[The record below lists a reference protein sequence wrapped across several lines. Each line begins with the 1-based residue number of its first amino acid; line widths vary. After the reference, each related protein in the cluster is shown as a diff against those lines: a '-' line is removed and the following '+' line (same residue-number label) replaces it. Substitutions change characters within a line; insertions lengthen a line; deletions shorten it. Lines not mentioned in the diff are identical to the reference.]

1 MNKKMQKG
9 SGIAPHFPDSVFA
22 RGLRKPRTWIGLFI
36 VLLFLMLGLL
46 APVISAYSPL
56 DQSFNPLQGISR
68 HHLLGTDELGR
79 DLLARVLFGIRVD
92 VMVAVLAIPIGALIG
107 CLLGVLSA
115 SESWFS
121 TPLQRGFDLMLAFTA
136 LIMGMLIAALVG
148 SGVLAVILTVALVNV
163 PLFGRITRSMVVAQM
178 SRDYAVAAMV
188 IGVSRTRLMLR
199 HILPNSL
206 DALIVQAALS
216 FSTAVFIE
224 GAMSF
229 IGVGVRPPDPSL
241 GSILKASINFLSQSP
256 AYSLAPMAVI
266 TFLVLGFNLISDGFN
281 QALLKR

>member
-1 MNKKMQKG
+1 MNKKLQKC
-9 SGIAPHFPDSVFA
+9 SGIAPHVPDSAFA
-22 RGLRKPRTWIGLFI
+22 RGLRKPRTRIGLFI
-36 VLLFLMLGLL
+36 VLLCLMLGLL

-121 TPLQRGFDLMLAFTA
+121 TPLQRAFDLMLAFTA
-136 LIMGMLIAALVG
+136 LIMGMLIAALIG

-241 GSILKASINFLSQSP
+241 GSTLKASINFLSQSP

-266 TFLVLGFNLISDGFN
+266 TFLVLGFNLISDGLN

>member
-1 MNKKMQKG
+1 MQKG
-9 SGIAPHFPDSVFA
+9 SGTAPHFPDSVFA

-256 AYSLAPMAVI
+256 AYSLAPMVVI

>member
-1 MNKKMQKG
+1 MTKKMKKG
-9 SGIAPHFPDSVFA
+9 SGTAPHFPDSVFA
-22 RGLRKPRTWIGLFI
+22 RGLRKPRTRIGLFI

-163 PLFGRITRSMVVAQM
+163 PLFGRITHSMVVAQM

-216 FSTAVFIE
+216 FSAAVFIE